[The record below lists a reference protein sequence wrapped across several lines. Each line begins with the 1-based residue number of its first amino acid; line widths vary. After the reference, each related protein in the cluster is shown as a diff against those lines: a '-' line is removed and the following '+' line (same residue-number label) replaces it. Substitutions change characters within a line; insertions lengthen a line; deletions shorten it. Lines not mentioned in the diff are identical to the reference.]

1 MHSTDG
7 TIRLLAITKQT
18 IFLERIS
25 LFFKPENIV
34 LVGIALSPVQGINLI
49 PTISFDVLLMDV
61 NWSIDKSPFLLKEL
75 VARVRTAKPL
85 TKIIAISTF
94 YSDPDRNE
102 LKSLGIDGYFFRT
115 VPNAASE
122 LISCIKIVA
131 SGKQCFVTEVK
142 L

>member
-1 MHSTDG
+1 MDSNNG

-18 IFLERIS
+18 IFLERIG

-34 LVGIALSPVQGINLI
+34 MVGIALSPLQGLKLI
-49 PTISFDVLLMDV
+49 PSISFDVLLMDV
-61 NWSIDKSPFLLKEL
+61 KWSMDTSPFLLDEL
-75 VARVRTAKPL
+75 VAKVRSAKPL

-102 LKSLGIDGYFFRT
+102 LQSLGIDGYFFRT

-131 SGKQCFVTEVK
+131 SGKQCFVREVK